1 MTALAPT
8 LQSFFTDYLIG
19 QRGASGH
26 TITAYRDT
34 LRLLLGYV
42 HDRTGVRPSDLD
54 IAMLDAELVA
64 EFLTML
70 EQRRG
75 NSTTTRN
82 ARLAAI
88 HSLFRHAALRHPEH
102 ADLIAR
108 VLAIPAKR
116 AHNSVVS
123 YLTGTEIDALLAS
136 PDLSTW
142 TGRRDHTLLLL
153 MVTTGIRV
161 SELTALTRGDVCT
174 DRHGAH
180 IAVHGK
186 GRKDRLTPLDAATTT
201 AALRVWLTEN
211 PGSPQTPLFPA
222 RGTTRK
228 MTTDAVA
235 QRIKVHTVTAV
246 ASCPSIADKNLTP
259 HVMRHSC
266 AMGMRAVG
274 LDVTTISLW
283 LGHES
288 PASSRPYLHADLELK
303 QRALDRTAPPHTRK
317 GRYTAPDK
325 SIAFLQGL

>member
-19 QRGASGH
+19 QRGVSGH

-34 LRLLLGYV
+34 LRLLLGYA
-42 HDRTGVRPSDLD
+42 HERTGVRPSNLD
-54 IAMLDAELVA
+54 IAMLDTELVA
-64 EFLTML
+64 DFLTML
-70 EQRRG
+70 EQRRA

-88 HSLFRHAALRHPEH
+88 HSLFRHAAWRHPEH

-116 AHNSVVS
+116 AHNNVVS
-123 YLTGTEIDALLAS
+123 YLTGTEVDALLAS
-136 PDLSTW
+136 PDLRTW

-153 MVTTGIRV
+153 MVTTGVRV
-161 SELTALTRGDVCT
+161 GELTALTRGDVCT

-180 IAVHGK
+180 IAIHGK
-186 GRKDRLTPLDAATTT
+186 GRKDRLTPLDTLTT
-201 AALRVWLTEN
+201 AALRGWLTEN
-211 PGSPQTPLFPA
+211 SAGSHTPLFPA

-235 QRIKVHTVTAV
+235 QRIKIHTATAT
-246 ASCPSIADKNLTP
+246 ASCPSIAVKNVTP

-288 PASSRPYLHADLELK
+288 PTSSRPYLHADLQLK
-303 QRALDRTAPPHTRK
+303 
-317 GRYTAPDK
+317 
-325 SIAFLQGL
+325 